1 MVYEQENI
9 GKFKFKR
16 VFTENVDTEELVWHR
31 DTSDRKVFVEQSNGW
46 MLQMDEEL
54 PQVLQ
59 EGQTYII
66 PKMVYHRVIK
76 GTGDLKI
83 TIDEGFN
90 KFRVP
95 KVVRESIKKNLYRI
109 KKSGVDMK
117 IANTLLESQ
126 YVSRDVLEKIK
137 SFCDKSYI
145 TESRNPQKDNVN
157 MTYLSYGGLKGY
169 EWVINSLVR

>member
-31 DTSDRKVFVEQSNGW
+31 DTNDRKVFVEQSNGW

-90 KFRVP
+90 MFRVP
-95 KVVRESIKKNLYRI
+95 KVVRESVKKNLYRI

-117 IANTLLESQ
+117 IANTLLENQ